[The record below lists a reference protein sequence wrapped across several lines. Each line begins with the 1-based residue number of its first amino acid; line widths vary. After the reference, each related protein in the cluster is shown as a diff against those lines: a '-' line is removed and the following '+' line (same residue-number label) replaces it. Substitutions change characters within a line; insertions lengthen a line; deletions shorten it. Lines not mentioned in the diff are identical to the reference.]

1 MTQGEYLELADKLEQ
16 AVDFACASV
25 DLFSGFETVPLE
37 TEGDMLAMVAPGAY
51 PVIDSDTAR
60 FVRSGY
66 EFDSS
71 AVSDEIEEYTAKHS
85 AALFAKA
92 RRTGRPYMTAALA
105 RINASWGNLGKR
117 ARYAAAKAGL
127 RPPEFNPF
135 ANNIAQAVELV
146 DALDRCAGD
155 MSPACSRWLRGVE
168 RSRCA
173 YRCARVVASA
183 SPRLHVERSSMSSN
197 SMTGG
202 YVVRASIMTPTAQNI
217 ANLECDMRALAEL
230 LVGEGRGVDDIRLE
244 IEKLVRAYDPCL
256 SCSVH

>member
-1 MTQGEYLELADKLEQ
+1 MVGGFTHEMTQGDYLELADKLEQ

-25 DLFSGFETVPLE
+25 DLFNGFETVPLE

-66 EFDSS
+66 ESIPLRFPMRSKNIRRS
-71 AVSDEIEEYTAKHS
+71 TPPRS
-85 AALFAKA
+85 FAKA

-146 DALDRCAGD
+146 DALDRCAGICRRLAAD
-155 MSPACSRWLRGVE
+155 DSRGRALPLRIPL
-168 RSRCA
+168 
-173 YRCARVVASA
+173 ARVVASA

-197 SMTGG
+197 SMTGATSF
-202 YVVRASIMTPTAQNI
+202 VPPS
-217 ANLECDMRALAEL
+217 
-230 LVGEGRGVDDIRLE
+230 
-244 IEKLVRAYDPCL
+244 
-256 SCSVH
+256 